1 MNKAAGQMA
10 AAGKYMEEREP
21 GLIPFRIFR
30 SDHTPDPHESFQPM
44 LHMNTL
50 AQMLYEAF
58 SRKEGESRGLLTG
71 VILFREGVV
80 EGLPGPGVYVPDF
93 RQDAFRLTDRIDVR
107 RIRHH
112 LGPTGLKTP
121 LAVGYFLKGTYPEEE
136 TGRLRKMSMDLAH
149 GLSSV
154 LSLHGNLTDYPET
167 AGPDHPDLPLLSIQW
182 IAEAED

>member
-1 MNKAAGQMA
+1 MNKAAGQLPE
-10 AAGKYMEEREP
+10 KRE
-21 GLIPFRIFR
+21 LRLVPFRIFR
-30 SDHTPDPHESFQPM
+30 SDRTPAAHESNEPM
-44 LHMNTL
+44 LHVNTL

-58 SRKEGESRGLLTG
+58 RRKEEAARELTPG

-93 RQDAFRLTDRIDVR
+93 RKDAFRLTDRIDIR
-107 RIRHH
+107 QIRHQ
-112 LGPTGLKTP
+112 LGPSGLKTP
-121 LAVGYFLKGTYPEEE
+121 LAVGYFQNGIHPDQE
-136 TGRLRKMSMDLAH
+136 TDRLRGMSLELAH

-182 IAEAED
+182 IAEAGD

>member
-1 MNKAAGQMA
+1 MNMAAGQPES
-10 AAGKYMEEREP
+10 AGQYQEKRE
-21 GLIPFRIFR
+21 LRLVPFRIFR
-30 SDHTPDPHESFQPM
+30 SDRSPAAQDSNEPM
-44 LHMNTL
+44 LHVNTL

-58 SRKEGESRGLLTG
+58 HRKEEAVRELIPG

-93 RQDAFRLTDRIDVR
+93 RQDAFRLTDRMDVR
-107 RIRHH
+107 SIRHQ
-112 LGPTGLKTP
+112 LGATGLKTP
-121 LAVGYFLKGTYPEEE
+121 LAVGYFLKGADRGEE
-136 TGRLRKMSMDLAH
+136 TPRLRRMSLELAH

-182 IAEAED
+182 IAEAGD